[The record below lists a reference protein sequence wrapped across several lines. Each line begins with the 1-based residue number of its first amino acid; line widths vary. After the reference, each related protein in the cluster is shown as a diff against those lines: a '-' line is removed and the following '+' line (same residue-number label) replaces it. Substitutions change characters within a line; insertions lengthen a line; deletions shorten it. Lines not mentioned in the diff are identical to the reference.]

1 MQYLCNRSLVYG
13 SEDNVNDV
21 NNKMPSLLSIAK
33 VGKLVEKAHYKKRTA
48 LMVCPCSYCTPQSVF
63 SLQVQE
69 YSSEEGKNVGLL
81 SATPYS

>member
-1 MQYLCNRSLVYG
+1 MMAVEAIQKEDAFQIESQYTCAA
-13 SEDNVNDV
+13 VNTSALHEWWKQPTT
-21 NNKMPSLLSIAK
+21 NKEQLSWF
-33 VGKLVEKAHYKKRTA
+33 AHILIVR
-48 LMVCPCSYCTPQSVF
+48 LF